1 VTVGVVAAVVLA
13 AGAASRFGAPKQIL
27 LLPEVLARVRAA
39 AIDEIVVVTGAYAL
53 EAGVPTVHCSDWELG
68 PGASLRCGLAALS
81 TGAKAAVVVL
91 ADGPEL
97 ASEAILRVV
106 EAWRREGAPL
116 VAASY
121 GGMRGHPLLLARTAW
136 RDVPDEGLRARV
148 PLLVACD
155 DLGGPGD
162 VDRPADLP
170 ARFRR
175 PS

>member
-1 VTVGVVAAVVLA
+1 MGVVAAVVLA

-170 ARFRR
+170 ERFRR

>member
-1 VTVGVVAAVVLA
+1 MGVAAVVLA

-39 AIDEIVVVTGAYAL
+39 EIDEIVVVTGAYAL
-53 EAGVPTVHCSDWELG
+53 EAGVSTVHCPDWELG

-81 TGAKAAVVVL
+81 AGAEAAVVLL

-121 GGMRGHPLLLARTAW
+121 GGMRGHPLLLGRTAW
-136 RDVPDEGLRARV
+136 RDVPDEGLRARE

-155 DLGGPGD
+155 DLGEPGD

-170 ARFRR
+170 ERFKR
-175 PS
+175 PG

>member
-1 VTVGVVAAVVLA
+1 MTAVVAAVVLA
-13 AGAASRFGAPKQIL
+13 AGAGSRFGAPKQIL

-39 AIDEIVVVTGAYAL
+39 DIDEIVVVTGAYAL

-170 ARFRR
+170 EQFRR